1 MAHHMNARSVI
12 GTLILLAV
20 TPLAANAQFGML
32 KKLKNSIS
40 PDSAAKIEN
49 AKNDSIALA
58 AKLAVGDTTPLGRS
72 KFSRA
77 VSAAGRASE
86 KFEEVTGVSAKDA
99 ALAVSGVGAT
109 NLVAKKM
116 GVDPVSLGAKALNL
130 RNQNAAGRDG
140 MPGMSGGMPSIP
152 GMPNM
157 ADLMKMRGAASSSSV
172 QMQGIQMQGMPKS
185 RAGGELTTGNPYAG
199 FTEAD
204 AQAIAAFQQEMM
216 QVALAAS
223 NGDVAAQARLER
235 WQAIALKYQP
245 EIEKLS
251 LSGSTGD
258 MAAIQRLQV
267 IQIEIIKQWANTGS
281 SKPLKVNKVVK
292 SVKSASKP

>member
-1 MAHHMNARSVI
+1 
-12 GTLILLAV
+12 
-20 TPLAANAQFGML
+20 
-32 KKLKNSIS
+32 
-40 PDSAAKIEN
+40 
-49 AKNDSIALA
+49 
-58 AKLAVGDTTPLGRS
+58 
-72 KFSRA
+72 
-77 VSAAGRASE
+77 
-86 KFEEVTGVSAKDA
+86 
-99 ALAVSGVGAT
+99 
-109 NLVAKKM
+109 
-116 GVDPVSLGAKALNL
+116 
-130 RNQNAAGRDG
+130 
-140 MPGMSGGMPSIP
+140 MSGGMPSIP

-157 ADLMKMRGAASSSSV
+157 ADLMKMRGAASSPSA
-172 QMQGIQMQGMPKS
+172 QMQGMLQGMPKS

-281 SKPLKVNKVVK
+281 SKAVRLNKVVK
-292 SVKSASKP
+292 PVKAATKP